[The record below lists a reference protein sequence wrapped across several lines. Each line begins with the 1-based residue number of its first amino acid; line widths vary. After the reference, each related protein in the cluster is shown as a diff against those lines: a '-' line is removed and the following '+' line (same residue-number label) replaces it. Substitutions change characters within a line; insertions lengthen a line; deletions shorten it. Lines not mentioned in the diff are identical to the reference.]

1 MSVQAFTLQP
11 IGPSPYNQVAFDL
24 AATTNRLI
32 YDVSNISVVTV
43 AAYFSVGTSS
53 AVLVV
58 ERSLDG
64 TNFYA
69 LETAQAFSF
78 TNGLSAAIDCN
89 GFKYLSVR
97 PSTAE
102 STRTVKVA
110 VFGKASA

>member
-1 MSVQAFTLQP
+1 MSVQVFTITP
-11 IGPSPYNQVAFDL
+11 IGPTRYNDVAFDL

-43 AAYFSVGTSS
+43 GVYFSVGTAS
-53 AVLVV
+53 AVIIV

-64 TNFYA
+64 VNFYA
-69 LETAQAFSF
+69 LETTQTFSF
-78 TNGLSAAIDCN
+78 ANGLSASIDCN

-102 STRTVKVA
+102 ATRTAKVI